1 MGTAV
6 KQPAKIPTAVSTHKE
21 KYEKIKKD
29 NANNLSKVTGY
40 EGVMEEFY
48 QFLME
53 SENNIPHLYLDSKG
67 YPTVGCGHLLGFDW
81 KDFWEEKEVQKL
93 IEKLKKQVKDQNLT
107 QDKRFQNFTYP
118 EHILEFF
125 TLEDEEIATLFNIQA
140 VSFTFLEALDLSFRV
155 SSGEKVS
162 KSKILNLSPGL
173 FAHEQ
178 RVFDVYSYKLKLAL
192 FFYVRQSVLNRAA
205 NNNPFSGTAFYHKE
219 HNNLILDGEF
229 IKKLGYSDIKL
240 KIFQLEDQLKKAI
253 SNLKKKNPTAMT
265 SSFSSFPLPAQK
277 ALLDLKYNGAHL
289 SSALLESAVQ
299 QKWDQLL
306 DPSKYGRNVKTYED
320 RNAVVKE
327 LFEEALKMLK
337 KEKDGNVVEKTLP

>member
-6 KQPAKIPTAVSTHKE
+6 KQPAKIPAAVSTHKE

-29 NANNLSKVTGY
+29 NADNLSKVTGY

-48 QFLME
+48 QFLLE
-53 SENNIPHLYLDSKG
+53 SENNIPHLYLDSQG

-81 KDFWEEKEVQKL
+81 KNFWKEKEVQKL

-107 QDKRFQNFTYP
+107 QNESFKDFAYP

-162 KSKILNLSPGL
+162 SHKILNLTSGI

-178 RVFDVYSYKLKLAL
+178 RVFEVYSYKLKLAL
-192 FFYVRQSVLNRAA
+192 FFYVRQSVLNRTK
-205 NNNPFSGTAFYHKE
+205 NNNPFSGTAFYHKD

-229 IKKLGYSDIKL
+229 IKKLGFSDIKL

-253 SNLKKKNPTAMT
+253 SNLKKKNPKAVT
-265 SSFSSFPLPAQK
+265 STFASFPLPAQK
-277 ALLDLKYNGAHL
+277 ALLDLKYNGATL
-289 SSALLESAVQ
+289 SSELLENAVQ

-306 DPSKYGRNVKTYED
+306 DPTKYGREIGTYQE

-327 LFEEALKMLK
+327 LFAEALKMLK